1 MKNLLLGII
10 AINLT
15 FISIDTNA
23 FEFKGV
29 KSGMTR
35 EEVRATLGKA
45 LSQSPPRE
53 PRYGEKAR
61 RPIGSICSVRR
72 CGTNE
77 IETQTWLPML
87 FPEVQKANFY
97 FDHNGKL
104 YKLEIALT
112 YKDGNFDPA
121 AVNGYEN
128 AYLEFCDGV
137 RRTSTVGMCWF
148 QDERLYQDSLE
159 HYKQIRLEAL
169 K

>member
-1 MKNLLLGII
+1 MKNLLLGIV

-15 FISIDTNA
+15 FISLDTNA

-35 EEVRATLGKA
+35 EEVKATLGKA

-53 PRYGEKAR
+53 PRYGESKR
-61 RPIGSICSVRR
+61 TIGTICSSYR
-72 CGTNE
+72 CRTNE

-87 FPEVQKANFY
+87 SPEVQKAEFY
-97 FDHNGKL
+97 FDHNEKL
-104 YKLEIALT
+104 YRLEVAFI
-112 YKDGNFDPA
+112 YKQGSYDPA
-121 AVNGYEN
+121 GVNGYED

-137 RRTSTVGMCWF
+137 RRTSTAGNCWF
-148 QDERLYQDSLE
+148 QDQKLYQDSLE